1 MEEKLDFTCPLCGG
15 DIDLVGLYSD
25 DECYE
30 ETWGCDKCGKFFVVQ
45 DNKFVTASSIYND
58 EQVAKLS

>member
-15 DIDLVGLYSD
+15 DIDLAGLYSD
-25 DECYE
+25 DEYYE
-30 ETWGCDKCGKFFVVQ
+30 ETWSCNKCGEFFVVQ

-58 EQVAKLS
+58 E